1 MTRAERDA
9 AWRRRVAIATVVGLL
24 ARLAWLIV
32 IRPQPVSDY
41 EYIHRFAD
49 GLFDHHQYGYP
60 VLDSGRMPGY
70 PMLLAA
76 LMVVSRSVFWLS
88 AASAVFSTLLVPATA
103 SLARALGLSPATAV
117 AAAFIVAL
125 EPTFVFYGPLLAS
138 EHLFSVCLVAGLAV
152 AAGTGASASPVRRAA
167 VAGVLIGLAA
177 MGRAEALV
185 YLPVVAAIVL
195 VRVKRAR
202 WVATVA
208 LLACALIVVAPWWFR
223 NRVLIGPGAGLS
235 TSAGPTF
242 YYAHNDRWNGWFP
255 LRGTP
260 LEGLTQLKMQTRGY
274 ELGFDYIRHAGA
286 GRLLKDVW
294 IGTSRLY
301 SPLSSPFALRWSTMQ
316 AGAGPDDFSR
326 RQIPGLHALE
336 LVSGAYGLVALAA
349 LGSWL
354 VRRQFPPGA
363 FAILWSLIA
372 VHWVTYAVVFL
383 GESRYRYFAEV
394 LFCVL
399 AAQVW
404 DLFAPRVRLASD

>member
-1 MTRAERDA
+1 
-9 AWRRRVAIATVVGLL
+9 
-24 ARLAWLIV
+24 
-32 IRPQPVSDY
+32 
-41 EYIHRFAD
+41 
-49 GLFDHHQYGYP
+49 
-60 VLDSGRMPGY
+60 MPGY

-88 AASAVFSTLLVPATA
+88 AASAAFSVLLVPATA
-103 SLARALGLSPATAV
+103 SFARALGLSATTAV
-117 AAAFIVAL
+117 AAAWIVAL

-152 AAGTGASASPVRRAA
+152 AANVDARASPVRRAA
-167 VAGVLIGLAA
+167 VAGALIGVAA

-185 YLPVVAAIVL
+185 YLPIVAVL
-195 VRVKRAR
+195 VLMRAKRAP
-202 WVATVA
+202 WLAAAA
-208 LLACALIVVAPWWFR
+208 LVACALVVVAPWWIR

-242 YYAHNDRWNGWFP
+242 YYAHNDRSNGWFP

-260 LEGLTQLKMQTRGY
+260 LEGLTQLQMQTRGY

-286 GRLLKDVW
+286 GRVLKDAW

-316 AGAGPDDFSR
+316 AGTGPDDFSR
-326 RQIPGLHALE
+326 RQIAGLRALE
-336 LVSGAYGLVALAA
+336 LLSGAYGLVALAA

-354 VRRQFPPGA
+354 IRRRFPPGA

-372 VHWVTYAVVFL
+372 VHWFTYGVVFL
-383 GESRYRYFAEV
+383 GESRYRYFAEI

-399 AAQVW
+399 AAQLWNLLVS
-404 DLFAPRVRLASD
+404 RVRLASA